1 MSGLPDEAGA
11 GQTRPGAAESGSSAG
26 KSSVFPAVER
36 KSETSGSGR
45 QGGETEAMKCTY
57 CDGLDHLES
66 RCPSRAGD
74 RVKEVI
80 MALIVFIFAL
90 PSYILGF
97 LSGIWWS
104 ALKTGF
110 SFTKDFW
117 PEAWTTIR
125 GKDDGESGSV

>member
-1 MSGLPDEAGA
+1 
-11 GQTRPGAAESGSSAG
+11 
-26 KSSVFPAVER
+26 
-36 KSETSGSGR
+36 
-45 QGGETEAMKCTY
+45 MKCKY
-57 CDGLDHLES
+57 CDGLDHLET
-66 RCPSRAGD
+66 RCPSRAAD
-74 RVKEVI
+74 RVKEVVV
-80 MALIVFIFAL
+80 ALMVFIVSL

-97 LSGIWWS
+97 LSGMWWS